1 MPSATTSTSS
11 MATWTKS
18 SKGSMTEGE
27 EGDGSQVEGRDD
39 VLDRCKLKKRKEK
52 AQAPHAV
59 INLGVEA
66 KDAAA
71 LI

>member
-18 SKGSMTEGE
+18 SKGSMTEEE

-39 VLDRCKLKKRKEK
+39 VSDRCKLKKRKEK
-52 AQAPHAV
+52 AHATHAV
-59 INLGVEA
+59 INLSVEA